1 MTETFV
7 DTSALYAFLVEDDD
21 NHAAAEDALMA
32 LRAERV
38 GLATSSFVVVET
50 VSLLQA
56 RVGVATVRA
65 FYFDFFPLLRVIAI
79 DDALFH
85 RAMHALLGAS
95 RRNISLT
102 DWTSFTLMRE
112 LGIVRVFAFD
122 ADFVAQGFEVVP
134 HSS

>member
-1 MTETFV
+1 MNETFV
-7 DTSALYAFLVEDDD
+7 DTSALYAFLVGDDD
-21 NHAAAEDALMA
+21 NHAAAEGAVMA
-32 LRAERV
+32 LRDERV
-38 GLATSSFVVVET
+38 GLATSSFVVLET
-50 VSLLQA
+50 VTLLQA
-56 RVGVATVRA
+56 RVGTATVRA
-65 FYFDFFPLLRVIAI
+65 FYFDLLPLLRVIAV
-79 DDALFH
+79 DEALFR

-134 HSS
+134 RS